1 MESLPRARI
10 VASIALILLLECW
23 DMEYPENSIKCAEV
37 ELHELI
43 AVRSRGHVEG
53 HVYQRG
59 GTLL

>member
-1 MESLPRARI
+1 
-10 VASIALILLLECW
+10 
-23 DMEYPENSIKCAEV
+23 MEYPENSIKCAEV